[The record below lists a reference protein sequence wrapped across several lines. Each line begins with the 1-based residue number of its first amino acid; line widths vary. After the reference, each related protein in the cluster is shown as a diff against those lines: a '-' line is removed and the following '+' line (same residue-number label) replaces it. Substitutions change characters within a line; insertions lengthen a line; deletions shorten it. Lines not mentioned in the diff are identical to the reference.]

1 MMAHSPTSFL
11 SGLLSKWLSK
21 AESNGELIL
30 SSILVRPARLLLFRA
45 SLFFLFFSLHTCLLH
60 LCLCLIEIL
69 LLSRSQVLG
78 TAIVHDFHISQTHI
92 RCNWIVTRQN
102 SSYLGRSLAYQN
114 LLKLTKLALTLWPM
128 GTVSMKSEKEIAEIN
143 QLTLHFTYYSANAPI
158 KQLINFI
165 LVLFYTNNFIIQLKC
180 KNVWIFWL
188 IFEYIVKKKICQYST
203 QWIILCYIITTNY
216 LINLRKYTSFK
227 LR

>member
-1 MMAHSPTSFL
+1 
-11 SGLLSKWLSK
+11 
-21 AESNGELIL
+21 
-30 SSILVRPARLLLFRA
+30 
-45 SLFFLFFSLHTCLLH
+45 
-60 LCLCLIEIL
+60 
-69 LLSRSQVLG
+69 
-78 TAIVHDFHISQTHI
+78 
-92 RCNWIVTRQN
+92 
-102 SSYLGRSLAYQN
+102 
-114 LLKLTKLALTLWPM
+114 M

-203 QWIILCYIITTNY
+203 Q
-216 LINLRKYTSFK
+216 
-227 LR
+227 